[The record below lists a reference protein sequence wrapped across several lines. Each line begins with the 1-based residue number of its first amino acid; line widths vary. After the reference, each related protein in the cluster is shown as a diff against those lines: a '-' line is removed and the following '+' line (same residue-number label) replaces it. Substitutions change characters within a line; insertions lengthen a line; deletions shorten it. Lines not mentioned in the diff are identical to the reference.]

1 MSFEDRKIPL
11 EEVEDLK
18 RLHGLPC
25 GPPVLLVGEPLQAL
39 YRLSAIGR
47 YVAKVSHAS
56 SNLYPEDPA
65 AWSSLTCLQKPSDR
79 GEGLLCG
86 RGDWVSEDLSYLRR
100 VSSTASG
107 SRFVLTAA
115 QGLQNIGN
123 HSKVRP
129 QVMEDL
135 VELIGGPLE
144 RSLSL
149 LAPRLKPFS

>member
-65 AWSSLTCLQKPSDR
+65 AWSAWSSFTCLQKP
-79 GEGLLCG
+79 
-86 RGDWVSEDLSYLRR
+86 
-100 VSSTASG
+100 
-107 SRFVLTAA
+107 
-115 QGLQNIGN
+115 
-123 HSKVRP
+123 
-129 QVMEDL
+129 
-135 VELIGGPLE
+135 
-144 RSLSL
+144 
-149 LAPRLKPFS
+149 